1 MKLQNTGIDVI
12 KGNVKHVV
20 ECIRE
25 CEESITKKYIHSKLG
40 FMDYKGKTI
49 YKLHEAIGLN
59 STYVGT
65 CEIEPK
71 GSYDKYL
78 EMINNHILGN
88 PELEF
93 ALSSGL
99 SSILLGYIGEDLGLE
114 SNIIH
119 LVGNSTTGKSTALKL
134 AISSFGYPDI
144 KKNGLYGT
152 YNGTNNAL
160 IKKLCG
166 LKGIP
171 YALDEISMS
180 DNNNFTKF
188 IYSLANGADKERLNK
203 DSELMEKE
211 SWLTTILSNGE
222 KSITR
227 SSNNNAGL
235 QVRVIE
241 AENFTWTKSP
251 EHCRSYKSCYFK

>member
-93 ALSSGL
+93 ALSS
-99 SSILLGYIGEDLGLE
+99 E
-114 SNIIH
+114 
-119 LVGNSTTGKSTALKL
+119 
-134 AISSFGYPDI
+134 
-144 KKNGLYGT
+144 
-152 YNGTNNAL
+152 
-160 IKKLCG
+160 
-166 LKGIP
+166 
-171 YALDEISMS
+171 
-180 DNNNFTKF
+180 
-188 IYSLANGADKERLNK
+188 
-203 DSELMEKE
+203 
-211 SWLTTILSNGE
+211 
-222 KSITR
+222 
-227 SSNNNAGL
+227 
-235 QVRVIE
+235 
-241 AENFTWTKSP
+241 
-251 EHCRSYKSCYFK
+251 